1 MFLNR
6 FLKKFLKRRFAI
18 ISPVGARERGSTLVG
33 VLGVM
38 GVASVIG
45 VTSTSMSVHA
55 LGFTTSTLA
64 GVQAQAAAEAGID
77 FAASNLSTLACQS
90 QYSSTSA
97 PIFSVDVAYS
107 TLPAAPGDND
117 TSWVSGCPTFAN
129 AQRLKLISTGWT
141 SALGVAGNSSGNIRK
156 VEAIYLYTP
165 APPQYAIIPSGPT
178 LYSWAQTDP
187 TINNLTI
194 TQASTVRPII
204 QYLSG
209 GVTCTSGSTIVGDV
223 VLGAGAIAITSGCT
237 IDGDLWASSGV
248 SIQSGRI
255 TGNVH
260 SAGMQNGTSVSLSSS
275 AIIDGS
281 IFATGPVSIAGIGK
295 VGGNI
300 VAGPSGGTST
310 FSNQSSVGG
319 SVITAG
325 TVSARAG
332 VIKGTISMNLSGIV
346 TPTIPVVPPWID
358 FAYSASDW
366 KTSTGAP
373 YTVLAMSTCSSITLA
388 NALDTVQ
395 NSTGPIVLDTRTCG
409 AATDLRGYNLTLK
422 SDAVIITNGFDLGSN
437 NIQSSNTS
445 EKRLWIIIPDTV
457 ADGQP
462 ICPAGSYARI
472 GNNVTVVTYVGAMI
486 YSPCPISISGS
497 VWRGQMYA
505 SSVSSSS
512 SFTFNYLPIGLP
524 TVNLSTGQFLPPP
537 GTGVLGG
544 RTSIRDLVNG

>member
-1 MFLNR
+1 MFLTR
-6 FLKKFLKRRFAI
+6 LLKVFLQRRFAI
-18 ISPVGARERGSTLVG
+18 IGSVGVRERGSALVG

-55 LGFTTSTLA
+55 LGFTTSTRA

-77 FAASNLSTLACQS
+77 FAVANLSTLACQS

-97 PIFSVDVAYS
+97 PIFSVTVAYS
-107 TLPAAPGDND
+107 TLPAAPGDSD
-117 TSWVSGCPTFAN
+117 TSWVSGCPTFAD

-141 SALGVAGNSSGNIRK
+141 SAPGVAGNSSGDIRK

-165 APPQYAIIPSGPT
+165 APPPYAIIPSGPA
-178 LYSWAQTDP
+178 LYAWAQTDP

-209 GVTCTSGSTIVGDV
+209 SATCTSGTTIVGDV
-223 VLGAGAIAITSGCT
+223 ILGAGALAITSGCT
-237 IDGDLWASSGV
+237 INGDLWASSV
-248 SIQSGRI
+248 VNIQSGQI

-260 SAGMQNGTSVSLSSS
+260 SAGVQNGNSVSLSNS

-281 IFATGPVSIAGIGK
+281 IFAAGPVSIGGK
-295 VGGNI
+295 VGGSI
-300 VAGPSGGTST
+300 VVGRSGGTST

-325 TVSARAG
+325 TVSASAG
-332 VIKGTISMNLSGIV
+332 VIKGTISMNQSGIV

-366 KTSTGAP
+366 KTSTGTP
-373 YTVLAMSTCSSITLA
+373 YTVLTMSTCSSITLA

-395 NSTGPIVLDTRTCG
+395 NSTEPIVLDTRTCG
-409 AATDLRGYNLTLK
+409 AATDLRGYNLTLR
-422 SDAVIITNGFDLGSN
+422 SDAVIITNGFDLSSN

-457 ADGQP
+457 ADRQP
-462 ICPAGSYARI
+462 ICPAGNYARI
-472 GNNVTVVTYVGAMI
+472 GNNVTVDSYVGAMI
-486 YSPCPISISGS
+486 YSPCPISNSGN
-497 VWRGQMYA
+497 VWRGQIYA
-505 SSVSSSS
+505 SSISSSS
-512 SFTFNYLPIGLP
+512 SFTLNYLPIGLP
-524 TVNLSTGQFLPPP
+524 TVNLSTGQLLPPP
-537 GTGVLGG
+537 GIGVLGG

>member
-1 MFLNR
+1 MFLSKL
-6 FLKKFLKRRFAI
+6 LKEFLKRRFATI
-18 ISPVGARERGSTLVG
+18 GSVGARERGSALIG

-45 VTSTSMSVHA
+45 VTSTSMSVQA

-77 FAASNLSTLACQS
+77 FAASNLSTSTCQS

-97 PIFSVDVAYS
+97 PIFSVDVSYS
-107 TLPAAPGDND
+107 TLPAAQGESD

-165 APPQYAIIPSGPT
+165 APSPYEIIPSGST
-178 LYSWAQTDP
+178 LYAWAQTDP

-204 QYLSG
+204 QYFSG
-209 GVTCTSGSTIVGDV
+209 SAICTSGTTIVGDV
-223 VLGAGAIAITSGCT
+223 ILGAGALAITSGCT
-237 IDGDLWASSGV
+237 INGDLWASSV
-248 SIQSGRI
+248 VDIQSGRI

-260 SAGMQNGTSVSLSSS
+260 SAGVQHGTSVSLSSS

-281 IFATGPVSIAGIGK
+281 IFAAGPVSIRGN

-300 VAGPSGGTST
+300 VAGPSVGAST
-310 FSNQSSVGG
+310 FSNRSSVGG

-325 TVSARAG
+325 TVSAPAG
-332 VIKGTISMNLSGIV
+332 VINGTITMNQSGIV

-358 FAYSASDW
+358 FTYSSSDW
-366 KTSTGAP
+366 KTSTGTP
-373 YTVLAMSTCSSITLA
+373 YTVLTMSTCSSITLA

-395 NSTGPIVLDTRTCG
+395 NSTEPIVLDTRTCG
-409 AATDLRGYNLTLK
+409 AVTDFQGYNLTLK
-422 SDAVIITNGFDLGSN
+422 SEAVIITNGFDLRSN
-437 NIQSSNTS
+437 SIQSSNTS

-457 ADGQP
+457 ADSRP
-462 ICPAGSYARI
+462 TCPTGSYARI
-472 GNNVTVVTYVGAMI
+472 GNNVTVGSYVGALI
-486 YSPCPISISGS
+486 YSPCPISNSGN
-497 VWRGQMYA
+497 VWRGQMY
-505 SSVSSSS
+505 SSSINSNS
-512 SFTFNYLPIGLP
+512 SFTLNYLPIGLP

-544 RTSIRDLVNG
+544 RTSIRDLKNG

>member
-1 MFLNR
+1 MFLTR
-6 FLKKFLKRRFAI
+6 LLKVFLQRRFAI
-18 ISPVGARERGSTLVG
+18 IGSVGVRERGSALVG

-55 LGFTTSTLA
+55 LGFTTSTRA

-77 FAASNLSTLACQS
+77 FAVANLSTLACQS

-97 PIFSVDVAYS
+97 PIFSVTVAYS
-107 TLPAAPGDND
+107 TLPAAPGDSD
-117 TSWVSGCPTFAN
+117 TSWVSGCPTFAD

-141 SALGVAGNSSGNIRK
+141 SAPGVAGNSSGDIRK

-165 APPQYAIIPSGPT
+165 APPPYAIIPSGPA
-178 LYSWAQTDP
+178 LYAWAQTDP

-209 GVTCTSGSTIVGDV
+209 SATCTSGTTIVGDV
-223 VLGAGAIAITSGCT
+223 ILGAGALAITSGCT
-237 IDGDLWASSGV
+237 INGDLWASSV
-248 SIQSGRI
+248 VNIQSGQI

-260 SAGMQNGTSVSLSSS
+260 SAGVQNGNSVSLSNS

-281 IFATGPVSIAGIGK
+281 IFAAGPVSIGGK

-325 TVSARAG
+325 TVSASAG
-332 VIKGTISMNLSGIV
+332 VIKGTISMNQSGIV

-366 KTSTGAP
+366 KTSTGTP
-373 YTVLAMSTCSSITLA
+373 YTVLTMSTCSSITLA

-409 AATDLRGYNLTLK
+409 AATDLRGYNLTLR
-422 SDAVIITNGFDLGSN
+422 SDAVIITNGFDLSSN

-457 ADGQP
+457 ADRQP
-462 ICPAGSYARI
+462 ICPAGNYARI
-472 GNNVTVVTYVGAMI
+472 GNNVTVDSYVGAMI
-486 YSPCPISISGS
+486 YSPCPISNSGN
-497 VWRGQMYA
+497 VWRGQIYA
-505 SSVSSSS
+505 SSISSSS
-512 SFTFNYLPIGLP
+512 SFTLNYLPIGLP
-524 TVNLSTGQFLPPP
+524 TVNLSTGQLLPPP
-537 GTGVLGG
+537 GIGVLGG